1 MPSSI
6 ESILVSLILSHNLL
20 SISSCSTNWQRS
32 VLFLWRIKTDGLCV
46 VCSSQVDVRAKIW
59 VCPFCLQRNQ
69 FPPHYKDISNSSY
82 PPELLPQFSTIE
94 YALSKPAP
102 APPIFLFVVDT
113 CQEEGAL
120 AYLKEAIITSL
131 SLIPPT
137 ALVGLITFGTMVCL
151 K

>member
-1 MPSSI
+1 
-6 ESILVSLILSHNLL
+6 
-20 SISSCSTNWQRS
+20 
-32 VLFLWRIKTDGLCV
+32 
-46 VCSSQVDVRAKIW
+46 
-59 VCPFCLQRNQ
+59 LQRNQ